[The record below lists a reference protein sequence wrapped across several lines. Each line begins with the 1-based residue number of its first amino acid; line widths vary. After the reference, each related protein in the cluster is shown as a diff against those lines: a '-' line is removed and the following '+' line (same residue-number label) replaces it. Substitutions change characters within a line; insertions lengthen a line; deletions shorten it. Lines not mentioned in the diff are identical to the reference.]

1 MQVFLNGSFR
11 EHRDATISVDDRGF
25 LFGDGVYEVI
35 RARGG
40 RLFEPDAHFERL
52 AFGLAALEIHGPGLD
67 DPHYLHDV
75 AAELLRRNTLEQG
88 DATIYIQITR
98 GAAPRT
104 HHFPPA
110 DTPPTVL
117 VTAKAFTPPRALQ
130 ERGGSAITRP
140 DVRWARCDIKTV
152 NLLPNVLAK
161 QEAVRAGATEA
172 IFVRD
177 GAVTDGAST
186 TVFAVINGELRTPPL
201 TNYILPGITRR
212 VVLELAA
219 ELGIA
224 ARETMVYARDLV
236 HADEIFVTGT
246 TSDVQPICELD
257 GQRVGTGVPGP
268 VTCRLRHALVERLAT
283 FASVRA

>member
-1 MQVFLNGSFR
+1 MQVYLNGSFR

-25 LFGDGVYEVI
+25 FFGDGVYEVL
-35 RARGG
+35 RACDG
-40 RLFEPDAHFERL
+40 RLFEAEAHFERL
-52 AFGLAALEIHGPGLD
+52 AVGLAALEIRGPGLEN
-67 DPHYLHDV
+67 PRHLHDV
-75 AAELLRRNTLEQG
+75 AVELLQRNTLEQG
-88 DATIYIQITR
+88 DATIYMQITR

-110 DTPPTVL
+110 ETPPTVL
-117 VTAKAFTPPRALQ
+117 VSARAFTPPRALQ

-140 DVRWARCDIKTV
+140 DIRWARCDIKTV

-186 TVFAVINGELRTPPL
+186 TVFAVVDGELRTPPL

-236 HADEIFVTGT
+236 HADEIFITGT
-246 TSDVQPICELD
+246 TTDVTPICELD
-257 GQRVGTGVPGP
+257 GQRVGAGAPGP
-268 VTCRLRHALVERLAT
+268 ITCRLRHALAERLAS
-283 FASVRA
+283 FASVRV